1 MMPYALRESLRGF
14 RRAPA
19 LTGLSSMMIALSLFL
34 VGLFGLAAWNVRL
47 VLQRV
52 ESRVEVIAY
61 LRDDAVPEA
70 VNVAQKDI
78 AAFREVRDV
87 SYISKEHAILKARE
101 DLPEFAA
108 VFGDMETNPLPAS
121 LEILLH
127 PNQTGPEAVE
137 AVARRIRAYPFVED
151 VRFGSEWLDKVY
163 LLRRAAAIATIV
175 LGSAFAIVAS
185 LIIGAAIRMAIY
197 ARREE
202 ISIMRLVG
210 ATESFVRRPFL
221 LEGLFTG
228 VIGGL
233 LALAATWAAF
243 QIASRSQLQIEW
255 LPLEWILIGLAAG
268 SIVGILASA
277 IAVRRYLVTI

>member
-1 MMPYALRESLRGF
+1 MPYVIRESLRAF
-14 RRAPA
+14 RRAPV

-34 VGLFGLAAWNVRL
+34 VGLFGLAAWNVRR
-47 VLQRV
+47 VLERV
-52 ESRVEVIAY
+52 ESRVEIIAY
-61 LRDDAVPEA
+61 LRDDSAPEA
-70 VNVAQKDI
+70 VSIARQDI
-78 AAFREVRDV
+78 SAYPEVRDV
-87 SYISKEHAILKARE
+87 SYISKEHALLKAKE
-101 DLPEFAA
+101 ELPEFAT
-108 VFGDMETNPLPAS
+108 VFGDLERNPLPAS

-137 AVARRIRAYPFVED
+137 AVARRVREYPFVED

-163 LLRRAAAIATIV
+163 LLRRAAGVATIV
-175 LGSAFAIVAS
+175 LGGAFAIVAS

-228 VIGGL
+228 MIGGV
-233 LALAATWAAF
+233 LALGGTWLAY
-243 QIASRSQLQIEW
+243 QVASRSIIQIEW
-255 LPLEWILIGLAAG
+255 LPLEWILVGLASGAF
-268 SIVGILASA
+268 VGVMASA
-277 IAVRRYLVTI
+277 IAVRRYLVEV

>member
-1 MMPYALRESLRGF
+1 MPYVLRESLRAF
-14 RRAPA
+14 RRAPV

-34 VGLFGLAAWNVRL
+34 VGLFALAAWNVRR
-47 VLQRV
+47 VLERV
-52 ESRVEVIAY
+52 ESRVEIIAY
-61 LRDDAVPEA
+61 LRDDAAPEA
-70 VNVAQKDI
+70 VNIAQQDI
-78 AAFREVRDV
+78 AVFREVRDV
-87 SYISKEHAILKARE
+87 SYISKEHALVKARE
-101 DLPEFAA
+101 ELPEFES
-108 VFGDMETNPLPAS
+108 VFGDLDTNPLPAS

-137 AVARRIRAYPFVED
+137 AVARRIRQYPFVED

-163 LLRRAAAIATIV
+163 LLRRAAGIATLV

-228 VIGGL
+228 MLGGL
-233 LALAATWAAF
+233 LALGGTWLAY
-243 QIASRSQLQIEW
+243 QVASRSLLQIEW
-255 LPLEWILIGLAAG
+255 LPIEWILIGLAAG
-268 SIVGILASA
+268 AIVGVLASG
-277 IAVRRYLVTI
+277 IAVRRYLVEV

>member
-1 MMPYALRESLRGF
+1 MPYVLRESLRAF
-14 RRAPA
+14 RRAPV

-34 VGLFGLAAWNVRL
+34 VGLFGLAAWNVRR
-47 VLQRV
+47 VLERV
-52 ESRVEVIAY
+52 ESRVEIIAY
-61 LRDDAVPEA
+61 LRDDSAPEA
-70 VNVAQKDI
+70 VNIAQQDI

-87 SYISKEHAILKARE
+87 SYISKEHALVKARE
-101 DLPEFAA
+101 ELPEFES
-108 VFGDMETNPLPAS
+108 VFGDLDTNPLPAS

-137 AVARRIRAYPFVED
+137 AVARRIRQYPFVED

-163 LLRRAAAIATIV
+163 LLRRAAGIATLV

-228 VIGGL
+228 MLGGL
-233 LALAATWAAF
+233 LALGGTWLAY
-243 QIASRSQLQIEW
+243 QVASRSLLQIEW
-255 LPLEWILIGLAAG
+255 LPIEWILIGLAAG
-268 SIVGILASA
+268 AIVGVLASG
-277 IAVRRYLVTI
+277 IAVRRYLVEV

>member
-1 MMPYALRESLRGF
+1 MPYVLRESLRAF
-14 RRAPA
+14 RRAPV

-34 VGLFGLAAWNVRL
+34 VGLFGLAAWNVRR
-47 VLQRV
+47 VLERV

-70 VNVAQKDI
+70 VNVAQQDI

-87 SYISKEHAILKARE
+87 RYISKEHAMLIARE
-101 DLPEFAA
+101 ELTEFAN
-108 VFGDMETNPLPAS
+108 VFGGLDTNPLPAS

-137 AVARRIRAYPFVED
+137 AVARRIREYPFVED
-151 VRFGSEWLDKVY
+151 VRYGSEWLDKIY
-163 LLRRAAAIATIV
+163 LLRRAAGIATLV

-228 VIGGL
+228 MLGGV
-233 LALAATWAAF
+233 LALGGTWLAY
-243 QIASRSQLQIEW
+243 QVGSRSLLQIEW

-268 SIVGILASA
+268 GIVGVLASA
-277 IAVRRYLVTI
+277 IAVRRYLVEV

>member
-1 MMPYALRESLRGF
+1 MPYVLRESLRAF
-14 RRAPA
+14 RRAPV

-34 VGLFGLAAWNVRL
+34 VGLFALAAWNVRR
-47 VLQRV
+47 VLERV
-52 ESRVEVIAY
+52 ESRVEIIAY
-61 LRDDAVPEA
+61 LRDDSAPEA
-70 VNVAQKDI
+70 VNIAQQDI

-87 SYISKEHAILKARE
+87 SYISKEHALVKARE
-101 DLPEFAA
+101 ELPEFES
-108 VFGDMETNPLPAS
+108 VFGDLDTNPLPAS
-121 LEILLH
+121 LEILLR

-137 AVARRIRAYPFVED
+137 AVARRIRQYPFVED

-163 LLRRAAAIATIV
+163 LLRRAAGIATLV

-228 VIGGL
+228 MLGGL
-233 LALAATWAAF
+233 LALGGTWLAY
-243 QIASRSQLQIEW
+243 QVASRSLLQIEW
-255 LPLEWILIGLAAG
+255 LPIEWILIGLAAG
-268 SIVGILASA
+268 AIVGVLASG
-277 IAVRRYLVTI
+277 IAVRRYLVEV